1 MNTQSIEAAA
11 AAKLDADRNERIA
24 AVTALAT
31 AAERLERARVEY
43 AEAEAQH
50 FELFRAAG
58 RYGWTAADIKGFGIE
73 VPSKSVGGRP
83 RKPKASPSRRAASS
97 PSESETSPEPSQ
109 A

>member
-1 MNTQSIEAAA
+1 MNTQSIEEAA
-11 AAKLDADRNERIA
+11 AAKLDADRNERIT
-24 AVTALAT
+24 AVTDLAK

-43 AEAEAQH
+43 AEAEANH
-50 FELFRAAG
+50 FDLFRVAS
-58 RYGWTAADIKGFGIE
+58 RHGWTAADLKGFGIE

-83 RKPKASPSRRAASS
+83 RKPKTSPSRRAASS